1 MKEKKISPMGLLLRW
16 GLAKTESGII
26 GSVLCGFISGILGI
40 GAYIGIYRLMD
51 ALGEWGAVMVRLSW
65 TMPY

>member
-1 MKEKKISPMGLLLRW
+1 MKEKKINPMGLLLKWAGKDRKW
-16 GLAKTESGII
+16 II
-26 GSVLCGFISGILGI
+26 LSVLCGFISGILGI

-51 ALGEWGAVMVRLSW
+51 ALVSGSCNGQVSW